1 MARLS
6 YLLSLTPRETWRILR
21 NRLPGLRG
29 GPAWTATE
37 LMSSPKHARGI
48 RFAEL
53 LARQEAI
60 AARHLAWDPLDFEGR
75 RVVEIG
81 CGPLAGF
88 GPLAIFRGAAS
99 FESAEPEWDPALL
112 RDPGVV
118 DTYLRVFH
126 ADLVA
131 LYGPRMDFAT
141 FRDALDARLSIYRC
155 GFEAAP
161 IEGVVDIVLSQ
172 SVLEHVFPLDDTVA
186 KLAAIQTPQ
195 TRFLHLVDFGN
206 HYPTA
211 SPFDGLYDQL
221 PEAYIRQRGKA
232 INLLRAPDIAEIFTA
247 HGVAAT
253 LIPTRKLLDHASG
266 QIGGWWRERYDDDAL
281 FTQLALVASSA
292 AVPGD
297 TVA

>member
-1 MARLS
+1 MSRPS
-6 YLLSLTPRETWRILR
+6 YLLSLTPRETWRLLR
-21 NRLPGLRG
+21 HRLPGLRG
-29 GPAWTATE
+29 GPAWTANE

-60 AARHLAWDPLDFEGR
+60 AARHLAWQPLDFEGR

-99 FESAEPEWDPALL
+99 FESAEPEWNPALL

-141 FRDALDARLSIYRC
+141 FRDALDARLSIHRC

-161 IEGVVDIVLSQ
+161 IEGAVDIVLSQ
-172 SVLEHVFPLDDTVA
+172 SVLEHVFPLDDMVA
-186 KLAAIQTPQ
+186 KIAAIQGPQ
-195 TRFLHLVDFGN
+195 TRFLHLIDFGN

-211 SPFDGLYDQL
+211 SPFDGLYEQP

-232 INLLRAPDIAEIFTA
+232 INLLRAPDFAACFAA
-247 HGVAAT
+247 HGIAAT
-253 LIPTRKLLDHASG
+253 LIPTRKLLDHTPG
-266 QIGGWWRERYDDDAL
+266 RIGGWWRERYDDDAL
-281 FTQLALVASSA
+281 FTQLGLVASPGA
-292 AVPGD
+292 APGD
-297 TVA
+297 SVA

>member
-1 MARLS
+1 
-6 YLLSLTPRETWRILR
+6 
-21 NRLPGLRG
+21 
-29 GPAWTATE
+29 
-37 LMSSPKHARGI
+37 MSSPKHSRGI

-60 AARHLAWDPLDFEGR
+60 AAQHLTWHPLDFEGR
-75 RVVEIG
+75 RVIEIG

-112 RDPGVV
+112 RDPSVV

-131 LYGPRMDFAT
+131 LYGPRMDFEM
-141 FRDALDARLSIYRC
+141 FREALDERLSIHRC

-161 IEGVVDIVLSQ
+161 IEGPVDIVVSQ
-172 SVLEHVFPLDDTVA
+172 SVLEHVFPLADTVA
-186 KLAAIQTPQ
+186 KIAAIQTPQ

-211 SPFDGLYDQL
+211 SPFDGLYEQP
-221 PEAYIRQRGKA
+221 PEAYIRHRGEA
-232 INLLRAPDIAEIFTA
+232 INLLRAPDIAALFAA
-247 HGVAAT
+247 HGIAAT

-281 FTQLALVASSA
+281 FTQLALVASPA

-297 TVA
+297 SVA